1 MTNHNHLVDETHI
14 IEVYTAANEV
24 DAGAVRAALD
34 DAGIKS
40 RLVGDIVSHTFS
52 IPIGIGAPKIV
63 VREEDVAAARRIIE
77 QLQDQMGDDYD
88 DPNAKTEPS
97 TSDLPSEDFDGE

>member
-1 MTNHNHLVDETHI
+1 MTNHDHLGDDTHI

-34 DAGIKS
+34 DAGIRS
-40 RLVGDIVSHTFS
+40 RLVGDILSHTFS

-63 VREEDVAAARRIIE
+63 VREEDAPAARRIIE
-77 QLQDQMGDDYD
+77 QLQDQRGDEFD
-88 DPNAKTEPS
+88 DSNANAQFF
-97 TSDLPSEDFDGE
+97 TSDHPDEDDDGK